1 MIAEVPA
8 PWYFKQRFALFGAAY
23 ALSFFG
29 GFVIAGILGIAAR
42 PVFLSTQHPRLL
54 ALAAAACVAG
64 GYALRLWASSF
75 IAATIVWT
83 QDVRLG
89 DLTRSGPYRFTR
101 NPLYL
106 GNFVQAIGIG
116 MLGPWPVLVLLTI
129 LVLAYCLLL
138 VAVEEPHL
146 ARKNGAAYARYRATV
161 PQFFPVPGKA
171 APDGGQRG
179 SWRDGLRS
187 EAFVGALTIVVLADI
202 AYQTYHAVI

>member
-1 MIAEVPA
+1 MVAEASA
-8 PWYFKQRFALFGAAY
+8 PWFFKQRFTLFAAAY
-23 ALSFFG
+23 GLSFFG
-29 GFVIAGILGIAAR
+29 GYTLAGLFGIATR

-54 ALAAAACVAG
+54 ALVAAACVAG

-83 QDVRLG
+83 QDVQLG

-129 LVLAYCLLL
+129 LMLAYCLLL
-138 VAVEEPHL
+138 IAVEEPYL
-146 ARKNGAAYARYRATV
+146 ARKNGAAYASYRATV
-161 PQFFPVPGKA
+161 ARFFPLPGKVA
-171 APDGGQRG
+171 RDGGARG
-179 SWRDGLRS
+179 SLGDGWRS
-187 EAFVGALTIVVLADI
+187 EAYVGAWTAIVLADI
-202 AYQTYHAVI
+202 AYQTYRAAM